1 VNASGRKPFYGVGD
15 ACRKEGYCRSDGKNT
30 CRRRK
35 RPLTQT
41 RLSPWTQIHYRSV
54 LPKKAIHC
62 SSSSACIILTNGIEH
77 APCDKLLAVLV
88 QETSACA
95 AIDYTSTQTK
105 IDRLHSKAFAR
116 GGQNKMFGKQAAGP
130 DRPGNTGKDQTAAPG
145 PKRAQGG
152 PPVRGVGGRSRGA
165 CSLRPWWHAGK
176 PLAADHRKRAAQP

>member
-1 VNASGRKPFYGVGD
+1 MPCWKITGLSRCSTSRFRRGSLQNVNASGRKPFYGVGD
-15 ACRKEGYCRSDGKNT
+15 ACRKEGYCRSGGKNT

-116 GGQNKMFGKQAAGP
+116 GVRRSPSLTGYADACPSRRMTFWERPTPALA
-130 DRPGNTGKDQTAAPG
+130 DR
-145 PKRAQGG
+145 RSS
-152 PPVRGVGGRSRGA
+152 VRQV
-165 CSLRPWWHAGK
+165 
-176 PLAADHRKRAAQP
+176 